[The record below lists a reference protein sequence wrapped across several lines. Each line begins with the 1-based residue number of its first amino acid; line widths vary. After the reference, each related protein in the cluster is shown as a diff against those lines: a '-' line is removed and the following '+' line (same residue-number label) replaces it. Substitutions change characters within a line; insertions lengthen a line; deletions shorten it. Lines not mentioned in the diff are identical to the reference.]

1 MESKY
6 LDIELYREDNKYCA
20 YISEDGSSGYSIKGN
35 SAKHCGELVKE
46 YIINAF
52 NNLEEDL

>member
-6 LDIELYREDNKYCA
+6 LDIELYREGNKYCA

-46 YIINAF
+46 
-52 NNLEEDL
+52 L